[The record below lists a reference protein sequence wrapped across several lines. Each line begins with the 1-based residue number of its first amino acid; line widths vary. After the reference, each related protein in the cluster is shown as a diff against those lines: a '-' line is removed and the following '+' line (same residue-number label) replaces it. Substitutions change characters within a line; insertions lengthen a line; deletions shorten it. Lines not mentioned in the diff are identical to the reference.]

1 MDDVGSAIWPLFE
14 LGVSTPRLRLRYVDD
29 DLGERLAEL
38 AALGIHDPA
47 TMPFSE
53 PWTDA
58 SPPELQRNT
67 VRYYWR
73 CRAETGCDAW
83 AVNLAA
89 FDHREQLVGACCLEA
104 QNFRQSRTASTG
116 SWIGRSFQ
124 RRGLGREMRE
134 AGLHLLFAGLGA
146 ERVVTQAWH
155 DNVASLA
162 VTRSLPYTLVGSGEE
177 LRRDRPDTLLT
188 FSMARDQWQSFRRND
203 IKLVGT
209 AATRQF
215 LGLTPAG
222 KGLGH

>member
-1 MDDVGSAIWPLFE
+1 VGSAIWPLFE

-47 TMPFSE
+47 NMPFSE

-134 AGLHLLFAGLGA
+134 AGLHLLFAGFGA
-146 ERVVTQAWH
+146 
-155 DNVASLA
+155 
-162 VTRSLPYTLVGSGEE
+162 
-177 LRRDRPDTLLT
+177 DRPDTLLT

-203 IKLVGT
+203 IELVGT